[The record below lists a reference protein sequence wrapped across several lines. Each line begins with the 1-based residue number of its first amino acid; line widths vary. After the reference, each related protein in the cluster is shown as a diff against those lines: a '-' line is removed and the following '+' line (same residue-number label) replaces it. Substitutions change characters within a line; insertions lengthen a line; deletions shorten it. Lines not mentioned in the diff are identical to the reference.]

1 MARLG
6 QTYLSRDSKFS
17 TVLEL
22 ENLSEK
28 CDGVT
33 WLNWLPFALGDKIFM
48 EETLHI
54 FAYNRK

>member
-22 ENLSEK
+22 EKWEMRWSNLAK
-28 CDGVT
+28 LT
-33 WLNWLPFALGDKIFM
+33 TFYP
-48 EETLHI
+48 
-54 FAYNRK
+54 